1 VVARL
6 CVCDIMSH
14 GSVEGNFGWAALCSM
29 QAGRRTEPAKAVTV
43 HVN

>member
-1 VVARL
+1 MVARP
-6 CVCDIMSH
+6 CVCDMMAH
-14 GSVEGNFGWAALCSM
+14 GSVEGNFGSAALCSM